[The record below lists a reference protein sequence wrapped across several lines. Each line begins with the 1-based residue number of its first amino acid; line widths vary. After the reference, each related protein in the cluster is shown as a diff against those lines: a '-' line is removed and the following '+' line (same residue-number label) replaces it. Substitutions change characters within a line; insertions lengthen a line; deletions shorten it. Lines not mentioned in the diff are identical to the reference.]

1 MKSRNDGL
9 RESATRIDRDM
20 GMGTANSRIRRQIP
34 APSEKTLWSLVSS
47 NVIGNTGTTMFNQCA
62 NPSCGKPLHYLREG
76 RIFVFD
82 LPVPDLT
89 VPSPGGRAR
98 RLQHFWLCG
107 PCSETMVLEQ
117 TSEMQIRVAM
127 KSRKVETG
135 KAEILPGS
143 LAL

>member
-1 MKSRNDGL
+1 MVGS
-9 RESATRIDRDM
+9 I
-20 GMGTANSRIRRQIP
+20 GTIM
-34 APSEKTLWSLVSS
+34 V
-47 NVIGNTGTTMFNQCA
+47 NQCA

-82 LPVPDLT
+82 LPDPNVP
-89 VPSPGGRAR
+89 VPAPGGWAR

-117 TSEMQIRVAM
+117 TSGMQIRVAV
-127 KSRKVETG
+127 KTRKVEAG

-143 LAL
+143 LTL